1 MHCTRRDVIVVLHM
15 NKINNTVSEL
25 KSQAYSTIL
34 NLCHLICGD
43 YFYWRWSDKNNC
55 YIPNCISKEEQE
67 KEKLVP
73 SSLTYTANSHG
84 REKHTVTIYDKLAW
98 FRKICEYRYPSQEE
112 CVKAAQFITNTCQWL
127 NIQKTDGTSVSI
139 EANTKGTERYCKRL
153 NGRVLD
159 LCKEIGAKDLDCAF
173 ITLTCDPKKYK
184 NLADCWANYNEKEV
198 KPVMENWRKNYGVE
212 YISVMEST
220 LKKRPH
226 IHILAFFPKGMYPE
240 LEKCK
245 NETVLTYGKL
255 FNEVQRNKF
264 SPRVLI
270 KVVKGEHKIHYLT
283 KYIGKG
289 SVKSVFKILE
299 SKDKMSDEDWK
310 LLYEFVFLTAF
321 RKRKLLATRKGCK
334 KNVASKATQVEVS
347 VSVSQREEWEN
358 LTDSKRRSLLNS
370 ICINSLLNNPKTIY
384 SMSYNEYKDNFGVF
398 PTRNQQL
405 SDEETRIFETKG
417 RLVYEERN
425 FFTDFVKF
433 VQDPLHSPLNRKFY
447 WNAEADIYDLFTDGY
462 NLKDDKDFL
471 RCCKDLI
478 TMYLEK
484 CCHQGHSYAE
494 VLACR
499 EDLSNIKKFRRYAF
513 NQFDSVVSNDPK
525 EVYYSIDEL
534 FEKKTKQNLILQFLQ
549 KGYPVE
555 IAKEMANW
563 ELTSTEERNKIID
576 EKVKEWMSKHENEV
590 N

>member
-1 MHCTRRDVIVVLHM
+1 MVNNTVDM
-15 NKINNTVSEL
+15 NNTVSGL

-43 YFYWRWSDKNNC
+43 NLHWRWSDKNNC
-55 YIPNCISKEEQE
+55 YIPNSISKKEQE

-73 SSLTYTANSHG
+73 TFLSYTPNEHE
-84 REKHTVTIYDKLAW
+84 RKKNTVTIYEKLAW
-98 FRKICEYRYPSQEE
+98 FREICKYRSPTKEE
-112 CVKAAQFITNTCQWL
+112 CVEAARFISNSRQWL
-127 NIQKTDGTSVSI
+127 NIQKADGTSVSV
-139 EANTKGTERYCKRL
+139 EAYAKGTERYCKKL

-173 ITLTCDPKKYK
+173 ITLTCDPKKYE
-184 NLADCWANYNEKEV
+184 NLADCWENYNEKEV

-212 YISVMEST
+212 YIAVMEST
-220 LKKRPH
+220 KNMRPH
-226 IHILAFFPKGMYPE
+226 IHILAFFPKGMYTE

-245 NETVLTYGKL
+245 NETILTYGKL

-264 SPRVLI
+264 SQEVKI
-270 KVVKGEHKIHYLT
+270 KVVKGEHKVHYLT

-289 SVKSVFKILE
+289 AVKSVFKILE
-299 SKDKMSDEDWK
+299 SEGEMSDEDWK

-334 KNVASKATQVEVS
+334 KNVATEATQAEVS
-347 VSVSQREEWEN
+347 VSASQREEWEK
-358 LTDSKRRSLLNS
+358 LTASKKRSLLNS

-405 SDEETRIFETKG
+405 SDEETKIFETKG

-433 VQDPLHSPLNRKFY
+433 VQDPIHSPLNRKFY

-484 CCHQGHSYAE
+484 CCQQGHSYEE

-513 NQFDSVVSNDPK
+513 NQFDFAVSNDPK

-549 KGYPVE
+549 KGYPVK
-555 IAKEMANW
+555 IAKEMADW